1 MKTLLQGLAVVVV
14 IVVVAFFGYV
24 IFGGSRGKA
33 TGGVAGDKVQ
43 GAIDEIFGKLAVDR
57 KQIENGMAGLDKA
70 EKEIGVAK
78 FELLGTSKLLNHKVV
93 DREEKIKKIDSA
105 LVKLRPL
112 LDSKEPVIIGGASY
126 TPENIQKT
134 TAKLLASRK
143 QDDTELKQ
151 LKISEKNLKAA
162 AEKLASQQDAIAG
175 KRAEFK
181 QKLVSLDNL
190 LIEAKAYQKASATMG
205 SGPGDFADKVE
216 ALGQQLDVVS
226 VEVEASVKYQREQW
240 DKISVEQELQSADTL
255 IGKLNS
261 SNLSEEIDKIVPPT
275 E

>member
-112 LDSKEPVIIGGASY
+112 LDSKEPVVIGGVSY

>member
-112 LDSKEPVIIGGASY
+112 LDSKEPVIIGGVSY

>member
-24 IFGGSRGKA
+24 IFGGSRGQA
-33 TGGVAGDKVQ
+33 TGGVAGDKVK

-112 LDSKEPVIIGGASY
+112 LDSKEPVVIGGVSY

>member
-24 IFGGSRGKA
+24 IFGGSRGQA

-112 LDSKEPVIIGGASY
+112 LDSKEPVVIGGVSY

-255 IGKLNS
+255 IGKLNN

>member
-24 IFGGSRGKA
+24 IFGGSRGQA

-112 LDSKEPVIIGGASY
+112 LDSKEPVVIGGVSY

>member
-112 LDSKEPVIIGGASY
+112 LDSKEPVIIGGVSY

-240 DKISVEQELQSADTL
+240 DKISVEQELQNADTL